1 MFSLFRC
8 SLFRSPLYH
17 ISPANS
23 YPSRINVDVHV
34 VRVLDPG
41 SKDAIS
47 RAESVTQKL
56 KKRNI
61 FTEIETAFE
70 LGLTIRDFAAH
81 LRFRFRAVM

>member
-1 MFSLFRC
+1 MFLTKLCLFI
-8 SLFRSPLYH
+8 LFIYQ
-17 ISPANS
+17 ISKIHS
-23 YPSRINVDVHV
+23 YPSWINVDVHV
-34 VRVLDPG
+34 VRILDPG

-70 LGLTIRDFAAH
+70 LGLTVRDFAAH